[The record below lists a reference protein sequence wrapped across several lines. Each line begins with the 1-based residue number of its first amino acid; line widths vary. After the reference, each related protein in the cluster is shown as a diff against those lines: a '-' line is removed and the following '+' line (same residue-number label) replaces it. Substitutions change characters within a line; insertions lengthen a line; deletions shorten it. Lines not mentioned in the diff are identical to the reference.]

1 MGRSRLSRSPSSS
14 DRAPPDFYVTTERLR
29 NFTGWGRNN
38 DATFVFSREIS
49 SVSRR
54 GFPVLICFKADIK
67 QNESRRLVVGHPF
80 STLQL
85 VLVIYC
91 VNIRSFITKSI
102 YLSRN
107 KGGLVGL

>member
-38 DATFVFSREIS
+38 DATFVFSRENS

-54 GFPVLICFKADIK
+54 GFSVLICFKAVSNRMSHAVWWLATLFLPYNSYWLYIALTFVPSLQNLFIYRVIK
-67 QNESRRLVVGHPF
+67 VV
-80 STLQL
+80 LL
-85 VLVIYC
+85 D
-91 VNIRSFITKSI
+91 
-102 YLSRN
+102 
-107 KGGLVGL
+107 

>member
-29 NFTGWGRNN
+29 NFTDWGRNN

-54 GFPVLICFKADIK
+54 GFPVLICFKAVS
-67 QNESRRLVVGHPF
+67 NRMSHAVWWLATFF

-107 KGGLVGL
+107 KGGLVG